1 MTTDVKRPT
10 GRDQVVEALL
20 DATARLLAV
29 SPPDDI
35 SLRGIAR
42 EAGVNHGLVYR
53 HFGTQ
58 DDLIDR
64 LLERSARNWT
74 AELKATGDYSGAIDS
89 IFGSDQEAE
98 ASAGTWLRLLAW
110 SLLTDPPDRSIERH
124 RRYATLDKLPPLLS
138 GDEDEA
144 AFTTAAA
151 LSLVFGW
158 RFFHPYI
165 RSALNMDD
173 IDFTTIQGAMREK
186 LRQLI
191 ERAQEQPTPRPSLSR
206 ARETRSH

>member
-1 MTTDVKRPT
+1 MTTVVKRPT
-10 GRDQVVEALL
+10 GRDEVVEALL
-20 DATARLLAV
+20 DAAARLLATN
-29 SPPDDI
+29 PPDDV

-42 EAGVNHGLVYR
+42 EAGVNHGLVHR

-74 AELKATGDYSGAIDS
+74 TELEASGDYERAIES
-89 IFGSDQEAE
+89 ILGSDDEAE
-98 ASAGTWLRLLAW
+98 ATAGTWIRLLAW
-110 SLLTDPPDRSIERH
+110 SLLTDPPATSVERH

-138 GDEDEA
+138 GDDDRA
-144 AFTTAAA
+144 TTTTAAA

-165 RSALNMDD
+165 RAALNVEGAEFAPLQD
-173 IDFTTIQGAMREK
+173 AMREE
-186 LRQLI
+186 LRHLV
-191 ERAQEQPTPRPSLSR
+191 ERARQPR
-206 ARETRSH
+206 A